1 VYNYRVSREDDRR
14 RTKRRRMILASSVV
28 LLLLVA
34 SLVAVAGIDYPELT
48 IQSMSVDRIDIISE
62 TLYFS
67 MFLAVDNTNGVDAT
81 LSVVE
86 GTVSSA
92 GKRLDTFHFE
102 EDTVIPAH
110 TNLTVQFEV
119 RVTDVPLPLPDPLLT
134 VEGSASVRAWVRGI
148 TYHFTHYIPLTHS
161 PDLDNHPPVA
171 DIDAPSF
178 VRRDR
183 PARFDGGNSYD
194 PDGKIVGWTWDFGDG
209 HHMSGKVVEH
219 SFINPGVY
227 QVSLTVVDQMG
238 ERGRTSVE
246 IRVWPL

>member
-1 VYNYRVSREDDRR
+1 
-14 RTKRRRMILASSVV
+14 MIIVGGVV

-34 SLVAVAGIDYPELT
+34 SIGAVASLDYPELT
-48 IQSMSVDRIDIISE
+48 INSMSVDRIDITSE
-62 TLYFS
+62 TLYLS
-67 MFLAVDNTNGVDAT
+67 MLLAVDNTNGVDAT

-92 GKRLDTFHFE
+92 GKRLDTFHFD

-119 RVTDVPLPLPDPLLT
+119 RVDNVPLPLPDPLLT

-171 DIDAPSF
+171 DIDGPRY

-183 PARFDGGNSYD
+183 PAQFDGGNSYD

-209 HHMSGKVVEH
+209 HQLSGREVEH
-219 SFINPGVY
+219 SFLSPGVF

-246 IRVWPL
+246 IRVLPL